1 MERLAARDD
10 GGDSRALA
18 EEVGHDPGRRGH
30 LLEVVED
37 EEDLPLVEAIDE
49 LLEDRP
55 IDGLAEATHAGEG
68 DEDGLRVARFRQVD
82 EPHAIAE
89 TRSGDGRGVDRQRG
103 LARPAGSRERQDAER
118 RVGETLLDRSELGLA
133 ADERRSFFRQ
143 IARSASGRDDRR
155 KHRRQ
160 IRVDQLEDA
169 LRSPQVLE
177 PMLAQVLE

>member
-1 MERLAARDD
+1 EPLAKGLRRKQPKSGGGELDRQWQPIEPAADLPDDRGVVVGELEVRTNAAGPIDEQLNGLRATEIGRRDATRFGRQRERRYGQDLLGSNVERLAARDD

-68 DEDGLRVARFRQVD
+68 DED
-82 EPHAIAE
+82 
-89 TRSGDGRGVDRQRG
+89 
-103 LARPAGSRERQDAER
+103 
-118 RVGETLLDRSELGLA
+118 
-133 ADERRSFFRQ
+133 
-143 IARSASGRDDRR
+143 
-155 KHRRQ
+155 
-160 IRVDQLEDA
+160 
-169 LRSPQVLE
+169 
-177 PMLAQVLE
+177 